1 MKFIYLGLFAIIGIF
16 IAINIV
22 RYNIDMNT
30 AYKRINDLGSQLVET
45 EYGTVE
51 YALRGRGYP
60 ILVIH
65 GSMGGFDQGL
75 ALADE
80 FIDSNYQS
88 ICISRFGYLRSQLPQ
103 NPTITLQ
110 ADAYNSLLD
119 AINVP
124 KVAVFGTSGGAN
136 SAIRFA
142 ACHPERVSALILLSP
157 AAPGKEMPA
166 TPPKAVFDKLLRSDF
181 IYWASVKYS
190 GSSMY
195 SFIGVPKNFKLTSAL
210 ESEIQGFLMDSM
222 LSSRRM
228 DGMIFDMYTSSDEFY
243 QSVTEKS
250 PYPLG
255 KIKIPVLVINAKDDP
270 LALPENVRCLAG
282 MFPNSRLFV
291 VPNGGHELLGHTQE
305 VKLEISKFLSE
316 NLKDTRY

>member
-1 MKFIYLGLFAIIGIF
+1 MELKLYKNLNRNKCMKFIAFSLLAVIGVFIIF
-16 IAINIV
+16 NIV
-22 RYNIDMNT
+22 RCKNDMNT
-30 AYKRINDLGSQLVET
+30 AYKRIKDLGSQLVET
-45 EYGTVE
+45 EYGNVE
-51 YALRGRGYP
+51 YASRGSGYP

-65 GSMGGFDQGL
+65 GAMGGFDQGL
-75 ALADE
+75 MLADE
-80 FIDSNYQS
+80 FIDSSYQS
-88 ICISRFGYLRSQLPQ
+88 ICVSRFGYLRSQLPQ

-157 AAPGKEMPA
+157 AAAGKEMPA
-166 TPPKAVFDKLLRSDF
+166 TPPKAVFDTLLRSDF
-181 IYWASVKYS
+181 VYWAFVTYA
-190 GSSMY
+190 GPSMY
-195 SFIGVPKNFKLTSAL
+195 SLIGVPKNFKLTPDL
-210 ESEIQGFLMDSM
+210 ESEVKDTLMCTM

-243 QSVTEKS
+243 QSFTEKS
-250 PYPLG
+250 PYPLD

-270 LALPENVRCLAG
+270 LALPDRK
-282 MFPNSRLFV
+282 SV
-291 VPNGGHELLGHTQE
+291 V
-305 VKLEISKFLSE
+305 
-316 NLKDTRY
+316 